1 MHTVL
6 KYRWGILIC
15 GIILCLIILV
25 MVQVFLRALPG
36 VVFLPV
42 VGLFWVALLL
52 SMWGSLNNRF
62 PEAKAT
68 TAEHIA
74 DRFLSQIIAF
84 SLGGITA
91 FFFRGTLVYEKE
103 LVQSILTVSSVL
115 VGLASVLL
123 GIARFSEYKNDR
135 FSLLIAVLKWRLIGS
150 LFFGL
155 AAMFLSLFW
164 YAKNIDSLVFW
175 AMFCLCVQLGQVL
188 VFPGEDEMSALAQ
201 AALRVLRG
209 EEQTLE
215 Y

>member
-1 MHTVL
+1 VHTVL

-25 MVQVFLRALPG
+25 TVQILLDALPG
-36 VVFLPV
+36 VVFIPV
-42 VGLFWVALLL
+42 LGLFWVALPL

-68 TAEHIA
+68 TAEQLI
-74 DRFLSQIIAF
+74 DKLLSQIIAF
-84 SLGGITA
+84 SLGGIVA
-91 FFFRGTLVYEKE
+91 FFFKGTLVYEKE

-115 VGLASVLL
+115 GLASVLL

-135 FSLLIAVLKWRLIGS
+135 FSFLIVGVLKSRLIGS
-150 LFFGL
+150 LFFGV

-175 AMFCLCVQLGQVL
+175 AMFCLCVQLAQVL
-188 VFPGEDEMSALAQ
+188 VFLFFPKYYIKD
-201 AALRVLRG
+201 
-209 EEQTLE
+209 
-215 Y
+215 